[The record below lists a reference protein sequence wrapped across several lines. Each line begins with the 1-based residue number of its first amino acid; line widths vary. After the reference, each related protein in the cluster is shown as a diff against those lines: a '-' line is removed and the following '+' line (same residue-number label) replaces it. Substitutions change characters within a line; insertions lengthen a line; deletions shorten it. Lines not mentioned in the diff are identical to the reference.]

1 MARGDNGDALSTA
14 TKNANC
20 NLLQR
25 VYLAAEFSFRNVVGW
40 PSRAYQFVRS
50 HATAGGASLSLSS
63 VAGFL
68 RFAAQHE
75 PSEEVAS

>member
-25 VYLAAEFSFRNVVGW
+25 VYLAAEFSFRNVVEW
-40 PSRAYQFVRS
+40 PSRAYQFVGS
-50 HATAGGASLSLSS
+50 HATAGGASLSS
-63 VAGFL
+63 VAGYL
-68 RFAAQHE
+68 RFADQHE